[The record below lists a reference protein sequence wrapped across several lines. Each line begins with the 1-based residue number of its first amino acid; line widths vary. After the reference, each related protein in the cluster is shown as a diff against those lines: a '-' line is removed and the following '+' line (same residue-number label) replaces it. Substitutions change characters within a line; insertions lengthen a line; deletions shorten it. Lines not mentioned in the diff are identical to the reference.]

1 MEEKV
6 KMLFRLKI
14 LMVVGLFAVLLGACK
29 NIGSQSSFLSGTQ
42 IVTIDQKIV
51 DFDVLKEEG
60 KVIVVNFWATSCT
73 TCKKE
78 MPKMIQM
85 YQDFS
90 PKGLDYLGVAMFY
103 DDLEYIKNYVAAQKI
118 PFNVTW
124 DAEKKLDEKFG
135 GILGTPTTFII
146 DKRGNI
152 VKRYVGEVQW
162 EEFYFALNQALSGS

>member
-1 MEEKV
+1 MEEKI
-6 KMLFRLKI
+6 KMAIRLKT
-14 LMVVGLFAVLLGACK
+14 LMLAGLLAISLGACK
-29 NIGSQSSFLSGTQ
+29 NLGSQSSFLAGVQVT
-42 IVTIDQKIV
+42 TIDQKIV
-51 DFDVLKEEG
+51 DFDVLKKEG

-90 PKGLDYLGVAMFY
+90 SKGLDYLGVAMFY
-103 DDLEYIKNYVAAQKI
+103 DDPEYVKNYVTAQKI
-118 PFNVTW
+118 PFNITW
-124 DAEKKLDEKFG
+124 DESKKLDEKFG

-146 DKRGNI
+146 GKQGNI

-162 EEFYFALNQALSGS
+162 EDFYFSLNQALSDS